1 MIKVTKLNKKE
12 FYINSELIEFI
23 EETPDTVISMTTGRK
38 LVVEESA
45 EDILNQ
51 IIEYKKKVF
60 SALPPFIKQK

>member
-1 MIKVTKLNKKE
+1 MIKVTRLNKKE

-51 IIEYKKKVF
+51 IIEFRRKI
-60 SALPPFIKQK
+60 STALPPKIN